1 VKLSIVIPVL
11 DDAPVLTRLL
21 EQIRGLWSNEVEVV
35 VVDGGSRDGSAA
47 VATRAGATLLTAPRG
62 RAQQLGRGVE
72 AARGDWLWLLH
83 ADSSISRPVAA
94 ALDRVLAT
102 GIPVWGRFDV
112 QLSGADWRL
121 RWVESL
127 MNLRSRLTGIATGD
141 QGIFTHRSLL
151 VAAGGVPDLPLMED
165 VELSRRLKRI
175 AAPVC
180 LRERILTSSRRWE
193 RDGVFRT
200 ILLMWR
206 LRLLYA
212 LGADPRRLQRAYY
225 GE

>member
-11 DDAPVLTRLL
+11 DDAPALTRLL
-21 EQIRGLWSNEVEVV
+21 EQIRALWANDVEVL

-47 VATRAGATLLTAPRG
+47 VAARCGATLLTAPRG
-62 RAQQLGRGVE
+62 RARQLATGVA

-83 ADSSISRPVAA
+83 ADSSVPVSVAA
-94 ALDRVLAT
+94 SLDRVLAA
-102 GIPVWGRFDV
+102 GVPAWGRFDV
-112 QLSGADWRL
+112 RLSGADWRL

-127 MNLRSRLTGIATGD
+127 MNLRSRVTGIATGD
-141 QGIFTHRSLL
+141 QAMFAHRALL
-151 VAAGGVPDLPLMED
+151 DAAGGVPDLPLMED

-175 AAPVC
+175 AAPLC
-180 LRERILTSSRRWE
+180 LRERIVTSSRRWE

-212 LGADPRRLQRAYY
+212 LGADPRRLHRAYY